1 MDERM
6 IPFLATFIH
15 ILLHY
20 YIYEKTHTDRGMHTD
35 LLHRFAQGKAGDASV
50 KIAISK
56 V

>member
-1 MDERM
+1 M
-6 IPFLATFIH
+6 ISFLSTFIH

-20 YIYEKTHTDRGMHTD
+20 YIYEKAHSDRCMHTD
-35 LLHRFAQGKAGDASV
+35 LLHRFALGKAGDASV